1 MTASGRSR
9 PTFVSIAYTHAPGDP
24 RVRRECES
32 LVRAGW
38 RVIQIGLGAP
48 GEGRVGHLAGMLLLR
63 VPERRYR
70 GDNVVRY
77 AWSYLRF
84 FFQARALLQRVI
96 ERYGA
101 DAVQVTN
108 LPNSLV
114 WAAWPARRAGGGII
128 LDIRDPVPEFFAC
141 KFGDRAYGPAG
152 VWLAEIEERLAAMG
166 ADLVVTANEPHRRLT
181 ATHGVREKKLR
192 LVLNS
197 ADERLFPLLPPR
209 VSNGRLAYAGTVAE
223 RMGLD
228 VILAAVALLRRQ
240 GEGVQLDILGDGDAV
255 PLLQAE
261 RDRLGLAEAVSVTGQ
276 RFRIE
281 DLPAKLANV
290 GIGIVPLRR
299 DSFTDL
305 LLSMKLLEYVRL
317 GIPAIVTRTPTLS
330 HYFPADAVTF
340 VDEHTPEAWARAI
353 RGVLDDPEGARQRAE
368 RAQRVPAADSWQA
381 IEGDFVRLI
390 EEAAAIRS
398 GSLRG
403 TAAPITF
410 SQPLRIQS

>member
-1 MTASGRSR
+1 MTRPGRSR

-48 GEGRVGHLAGMLLLR
+48 GEPPVGHLAGIELLR
-63 VPERRYR
+63 VPEPRYR
-70 GDNVVRY
+70 GGSVLRY

-84 FFQARALLQRVI
+84 FFRARAILLRVL
-96 ERYGA
+96 ERHRV

-114 WAAWPARRAGGGII
+114 WAAAPARRAGAGVI

-141 KFGDRAYGPAG
+141 KFGDRIYGPAG
-152 VWLAEIEERLAAMG
+152 VWLAEVEEQLAAMG
-166 ADLVVTANEPHRRLT
+166 ADLVVTANEPHRRMT
-181 ATHGVREKKLR
+181 ATHGVRERKLR

-197 ADERLFPLLPPR
+197 ADERLFPRLPPR
-209 VSNGRLAYAGTVAE
+209 MSSARLAYAGTVAE

-228 VILAAVALLRRQ
+228 VVMAAIALLR
-240 GEGVQLDILGDGDAV
+240 GEGTDVRLDILGDGDAV
-255 PLLQAE
+255 PPLQAE
-261 RDRLGLAEAVSVTGQ
+261 RDRLGLGAAVSVTGQ

-281 DLPAKLANV
+281 DLPARLAEV
-290 GIGIVPLRR
+290 GIGVVPLRR

-330 HYFPADAVTF
+330 HYFPDDTVTF
-340 VDEHTPEAWARAI
+340 VDEHAPEAWARAI
-353 RGVLDDPEGARQRAE
+353 RSVLTDPEGARRRAE
-368 RAQRVPAADSWQA
+368 RAQRVPAAGSWQS
-381 IEGDFVRLI
+381 IEGEFIALV

-398 GSLRG
+398 ESTRTGTGSVTL
-403 TAAPITF
+403 P
-410 SQPLRIQS
+410 QPLRIES